1 LKTHI
6 LVFVLLLLA
15 TAAFAQ
21 PASLKDLEPFVG
33 SFTCSGMTFASEMG
47 PEHPTRGTV
56 TGKWALG
63 RKWLEVRYT
72 EEKTSKNAHPFAV
85 VAYWGFDEGTNKL
98 VAPSMD
104 NMGGYSM
111 GEATGWTGDQLVFT
125 GLGHMGTMTMQGRD
139 NITRKGKNQITHSFE
154 MQDNAG
160 GWKKLDEETC
170 KK

>member
-1 LKTHI
+1 LKTRI
-6 LVFVLLLLA
+6 LVFVLLLIA
-15 TAAFAQ
+15 SAAFAQ
-21 PASLKDLEPFVG
+21 EASLKDLQPFVG
-33 SFTCSGMTFASEMG
+33 TFKCTGMAFASEMG
-47 PEHPTRGTV
+47 PEHPTRGAV

-63 RKWLEVRYT
+63 GKWLEIRYT

-85 VAYWGFDEGTNKL
+85 VAYWGFDEATKKL

-104 NMGGYSM
+104 NMGGYAM

-125 GLGHMGTMTMQGRD
+125 GLGHMGPMTMQGRD
-139 NITRKGKNQITHSFE
+139 VFTRKGKNQITHSFE